1 MGEGRKKPNFQ
12 ADRGNGK
19 ISGLPS
25 GLIFCLFLSENCNKE
40 YWICALL
47 DDLRDLIIDAKQSAY
62 SVVNATQTL
71 LYWKIGK
78 RINNDILSNE
88 RAEYG
93 RQVIYELS
101 LPLSAEFGRGFS
113 MGNLRRMIQ
122 FSEVF
127 PDEEIVA
134 SLMRQLSWTH
144 FTVLIPIKNDIQRDF
159 YSQMCRI
166 ENWSVRTLRKKIDSM
181 LFERTAIS

>member
-1 MGEGRKKPNFQ
+1 
-12 ADRGNGK
+12 
-19 ISGLPS
+19 
-25 GLIFCLFLSENCNKE
+25 
-40 YWICALL
+40 
-47 DDLRDLIIDAKQSAY
+47 
-62 SVVNATQTL
+62 
-71 LYWKIGK
+71 
-78 RINNDILSNE
+78 
-88 RAEYG
+88 
-93 RQVIYELS
+93 
-101 LPLSAEFGRGFS
+101 